1 MLVVSGRDLAD
12 PADLEV
18 PPGSRFGHSQQ
29 ASAVRG
35 LHTVQPSVLGVYY
48 TFSRGSSQ
56 PRDRT
61 QVSCIA
67 GGFFTS

>member
-1 MLVVSGRDLAD
+1 MSQRRWPVLVVSGRDLAD

-48 TFSRGSSQ
+48 THR
-56 PRDRT
+56 
-61 QVSCIA
+61 ILAA
-67 GGFFTS
+67 GEFLF